1 MQELQPKTGD
11 SNSHQILF
19 PLAVGAL
26 FVVTLVFG
34 VLVG

>member
-1 MQELQPKTGD
+1 MPDLQPKTGE

-26 FVVTLVFG
+26 FVITLVFG
-34 VLVG
+34 ALVG

>member
-1 MQELQPKTGD
+1 MRDIQSKTSG
-11 SNSHQILF
+11 NESHQILF

-26 FVVTLVFG
+26 FVITLVFG

>member
-1 MQELQPKTGD
+1 MRDVEPNTSG
-11 SNSHQILF
+11 SHSHQILF

-26 FVVTLVFG
+26 FVIALFFG

>member
-1 MQELQPKTGD
+1 MRDVESKTNGND
-11 SNSHQILF
+11 SHQILF

-26 FVVTLVFG
+26 FVVALVFG

>member
-1 MQELQPKTGD
+1 MPEIQPKTGN

-34 VLVG
+34 ALIG